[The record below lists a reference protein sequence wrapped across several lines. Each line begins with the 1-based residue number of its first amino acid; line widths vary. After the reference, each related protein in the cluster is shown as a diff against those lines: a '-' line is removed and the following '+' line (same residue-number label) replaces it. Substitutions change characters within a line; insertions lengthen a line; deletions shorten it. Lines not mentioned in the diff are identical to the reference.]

1 MDLSKMR
8 KSKNV
13 EVETDFGSAMAQARL
28 EWINTNRQTHDLP
41 PLDTKKFTKFDTSAP
56 QFNSAE
62 IKKRAKEILNDKN
75 SPTPPSSKGDLFG
88 DGATKDVLKEMGL

>member
-62 IKKRAKEILNDKN
+62 IKKRAKDIVEGRVETKSAPGKSDLNAN
-75 SPTPPSSKGDLFG
+75 SNE
-88 DGATKDVLKEMGL
+88 TKLKEMGL